1 MQSDIYQLKSTMH
14 KNVFPYSKTG
24 SAPVSLDIK
33 NYSSTFRLVT
43 LSDKIDC
50 GKKYEEQKNIYKTQK
65 NHSNRKRRM

>member
-1 MQSDIYQLKSTMH
+1 MH
-14 KNVFPYSKTG
+14 KNVFSYSKTG

-50 GKKYEEQKNIYKTQK
+50 GKKYEEQKNIYKTPK
-65 NHSNRKRRM
+65 NRNNRKRRM

>member
-1 MQSDIYQLKSTMH
+1 MH
-14 KNVFPYSKTG
+14 KNVFSYSKTG

-65 NHSNRKRRM
+65 SHNNRNRRM

>member
-1 MQSDIYQLKSTMH
+1 MH
-14 KNVFPYSKTG
+14 KNVFSYSKTG

-65 NHSNRKRRM
+65 SRNNRKRRM

>member
-1 MQSDIYQLKSTMH
+1 MH
-14 KNVFPYSKTG
+14 KNVFSYSKTA

-50 GKKYEEQKNIYKTQK
+50 GKKYEEQKNIYKTPK
-65 NHSNRKRRM
+65 NRNNRKRRM

>member
-1 MQSDIYQLKSTMH
+1 MH
-14 KNVFPYSKTG
+14 KNVFSYSKTG

-50 GKKYEEQKNIYKTQK
+50 GKKYEEQKNIYKTPK
-65 NHSNRKRRM
+65 NHNNRKRRM

>member
-1 MQSDIYQLKSTMH
+1 MH
-14 KNVFPYSKTG
+14 KNVFSYSKTG

-50 GKKYEEQKNIYKTQK
+50 GKKYEEQKIIYKTQK
-65 NHSNRKRRM
+65 NRNNRKRRM

>member
-1 MQSDIYQLKSTMH
+1 MRSDIYQLKSGMRQ
-14 KNVFPYSKTG
+14 NLFSYIKTEN
-24 SAPVSLDIK
+24 APVSLDIK

-65 NHSNRKRRM
+65 SHNNRNRRM

>member
-1 MQSDIYQLKSTMH
+1 MQ
-14 KNVFPYSKTG
+14 KNVFSYSKTG

-50 GKKYEEQKNIYKTQK
+50 GKKYEEQKNIYKTPK
-65 NHSNRKRRM
+65 NRNNRKRRM

>member
-1 MQSDIYQLKSTMH
+1 MRQ
-14 KNVFPYSKTG
+14 NVFSYSKTE
-24 SAPVSLDIK
+24 SDAASLDIK

-65 NHSNRKRRM
+65 SCNNQNR